1 MGASH
6 SIADRYTVERTDA
19 VPPDQRAYA
28 ALLHSDF
35 REHYARGR
43 DVWTG
48 EEAMRQAPRALMS
61 ALRAR
66 TASTRAGAP
75 GPGGSGGS
83 VHVLDIG
90 TGHGRD
96 ARLLLAAGHRVT
108 GIDLVASP
116 EWEALAARH
125 PGRARFLATAALDL
139 PGTAQYDAALDN
151 GCFHHQHP
159 GTYGPYL
166 RRIHELLRPGGLLT
180 LSVFHAADGKGGLYA
195 NAGNR
200 LYREF
205 TEPQLTALA
214 AAHGF
219 ALVAACRVPRAV
231 GDLAYL
237 VSTFRRAEAG
247 GPQTG
252 NPLRPSTGDPS

>member
-19 VPPDQRAYA
+19 APLDETRYA
-28 ALLHSDF
+28 AVLHSDF
-35 REHYARGR
+35 RDHYAGGR
-43 DVWTG
+43 DVWTD
-48 EEAMRQAPRALMS
+48 EEAMRQAPRLLMD

-66 TASTRAGAP
+66 PGAGAGT
-75 GPGGSGGS
+75 GPGSPA
-83 VHVLDIG
+83 HVLDIG

-96 ARLLLAAGHRVT
+96 AGLLLAAGHHVT

-116 EWEALAARH
+116 EWQTLAGRH

-139 PGTAQYDAALDN
+139 PGTEQYDAVLDN

-166 RRIHELLRPGGLLT
+166 RHVHELLRPGGLLT
-180 LSVFHAADGKGGLYA
+180 LSVFHAADGRGGLYA
-195 NAGNR
+195 NEGSR

-205 TEPQLTALA
+205 TEDELTGLA
-214 AAHGF
+214 AGHGF
-219 ALVAACRVPRAV
+219 ALVDTRRVPRAV
-231 GDLAYL
+231 GNLTYL
-237 VSTFRRAEAG
+237 VSTFRRTEG
-247 GPQTG
+247 GGRPTG
-252 NPLRPSTGDPS
+252 SPLRPSIRPSTGDQS